1 MRPSALSQ
9 RLDEGLLAFAW
20 DEWAQMGVFALPH
33 RRSRWVQDPEA
44 LVVFTLEVARHDP
57 RLFDE
62 LLDWLLVNEA
72 LLSVRRLRAM
82 CADPEDERLLAGV
95 LGWLA
100 RYRPRARLT
109 SKAVPALAGD
119 PELLFR
125 DLTVSVRD
133 PDPAFAAV
141 GLVRPEAKPT
151 GKAVRPDL
159 RTGINLAFR
168 LRELLGVGVRA
179 EVVRFLLTVA
189 APAVSAQAVARSSG
203 FAKRNVHDALAAL
216 HAAGVVSLRT
226 VGNEHRYAID
236 RSSWTQLLAI
246 DSRGLPQERA
256 WPQLLAGV
264 RKLRRWLRDPGLDEL
279 SDYLRASQARDLLEE
294 VRRDF
299 EYAAVPVGSR
309 PAEGAWDD
317 LEALVEDVLLELS
330 TDDPTRTAAERPPR
344 WRSVA

>member
-1 MRPSALSQ
+1 MRPSTLSE
-9 RLDEGLLAFAW
+9 RLDAGLLAFAW
-20 DEWAQMGVFALPH
+20 DEWAQMGVLALSH
-33 RRSRWVQDPEA
+33 RRSRWTQDPEA
-44 LVVFTLEVARHDP
+44 LVVFTLEVARDDP

-82 CADPEDERLLAGV
+82 CAGPDDERLLAGA

-100 RYRPRARLT
+100 RHRPRARLT
-109 SKAVPALAGD
+109 SRAVPAPVGD
-119 PELLFR
+119 PEPLFH
-125 DLTVSVRD
+125 DLTVSVSD

-141 GLVRPEAKPT
+141 GLLRPQAKPT

-159 RTGINLAFR
+159 RAGINLAFR

-189 APAVSAQAVARSSG
+189 APSVSAQAVARSAG

-216 HAAGVVSLRT
+216 HAAGVVSLWT
-226 VGNEHRYAID
+226 VGNEQRYEID
-236 RSSWTQLLAI
+236 RSSWTRLLAI
-246 DSRGLPQERA
+246 DRGGLPQERA
-256 WPQLLAGV
+256 WPHLLGGL
-264 RKLRRWLRDPGLDEL
+264 RKLRRWLHGPGLDEL

-299 EYAAVPVGSR
+299 EHAAVPVGSH

-317 LEALVEDVLLELS
+317 LEALVDRVLLELS
-330 TDDPTRTAAERPPR
+330 AGDPHPR
-344 WRSVA
+344 GV

>member
-1 MRPSALSQ
+1 MRPSALS
-9 RLDEGLLAFAW
+9 RRFDEGLVAFAW
-20 DEWAQMGVFALPH
+20 DEWAQMGILALAH
-33 RRSRWVQDPEA
+33 RRSRWAQDPEA
-44 LVVFTLEVARHDP
+44 LVVFTLEVARDDP

-62 LLDWLLVNEA
+62 LLDWLLVNEQ

-82 CADPEDERLLAGV
+82 CADPADERLLTGA

-109 SKAVPALAGD
+109 SRVAPAPVGD
-119 PELLFR
+119 PKPLFD
-125 DLTVSVRD
+125 DLTVSVGE

-141 GLVRPEAKPT
+141 GLLRPEAKPT

-189 APAVSAQAVARSSG
+189 APAVSAQAVARSAG
-203 FAKRNVHDALAAL
+203 FAKRNVHDALVAL
-216 HAAGVVSLRT
+216 HAAGVVSLWT
-226 VGNEHRYAID
+226 VGNEQRYAID
-236 RSSWTQLLAI
+236 RSRWAQLLAI
-246 DSRGLPQERA
+246 DSGGLPQERA
-256 WPQLLAGV
+256 WPQLLAGL

-309 PAEGAWDD
+309 LAEGAWDD
-317 LEALVEDVLLELS
+317 LEALVDHVLLELS
-330 TDDPTRTAAERPPR
+330 TDDPHPHGR
-344 WRSVA
+344 